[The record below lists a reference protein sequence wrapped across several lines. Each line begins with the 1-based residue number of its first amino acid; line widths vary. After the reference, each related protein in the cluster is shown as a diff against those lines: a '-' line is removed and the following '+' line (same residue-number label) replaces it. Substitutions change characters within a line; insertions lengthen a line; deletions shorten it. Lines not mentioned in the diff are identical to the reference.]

1 MSSKRPGTWILVCG
15 CWGSLVPWVDVP
27 DFTQPSAALQ
37 SRGLS
42 LSLCH
47 LCPLTWEPLYL
58 APGTR
63 CPEGW
68 KAWKVTRQGRRWKLV
83 SNIPVDYHPL
93 LQHANN
99 LKWLMQIFPLGPV
112 FRWGLF
118 SMLAGLNFYSLKL
131 AIPKLYFLVK
141 GRWGMGVFE
150 NGEAWVPDSKWGKKS
165 WFHGGRGE
173 EGRAREG
180 LGKWLCLHLGR
191 HTDELSA
198 F

>member
-1 MSSKRPGTWILVCG
+1 MVRRWRKWLWLVLHWHNQTSFSISLCSQVFIAVINVKIRCELISTLLSFCPLLSPMSSKRPATWILVCG

-27 DFTQPSAALQ
+27 DFTQPSPALQ
-37 SRGLS
+37 SHGLS

-68 KAWKVTRQGRRWKLV
+68 KAWKVTRQGRQWKLI

-99 LKWLMQIFPLGPV
+99 LKWLM
-112 FRWGLF
+112 
-118 SMLAGLNFYSLKL
+118 
-131 AIPKLYFLVK
+131 
-141 GRWGMGVFE
+141 
-150 NGEAWVPDSKWGKKS
+150 
-165 WFHGGRGE
+165 
-173 EGRAREG
+173 
-180 LGKWLCLHLGR
+180 
-191 HTDELSA
+191 
-198 F
+198 